1 MDIVIPVGPRLL
13 MDKTNCM
20 HHLMKYSSQSL
31 AALAD
36 RDILITTLSTHK
48 RITPNER
55 KKKSTRNL
63 MILKRRGKS
72 TSATIATEID
82 THRPSGQFFVVC

>member
-1 MDIVIPVGPRLL
+1 MPLRLTFSNVIIKHVDIVIPVGPRLL

-31 AALAD
+31 AALTD

-55 KKKSTRNL
+55 KKKAR
-63 MILKRRGKS
+63 
-72 TSATIATEID
+72 EI
-82 THRPSGQFFVVC
+82 